1 MSGGSLLNQQEELIG
16 IHGRGEAANFDDI
29 TCDKLNPQV
38 GIVTTNNNL
47 AISIHSFLRQASLV
61 GVNLRI
67 TAPSL
72 QVAQAPTTEGLFLK
86 GADKAQK
93 RDYQGAI
100 NDFNQ
105 ALKVNPNYAQAY
117 HSRGKTRLEL
127 KDNRGAINDFN
138 QAIKINPQYADAY
151 SSRSFACSN
160 LNDLSGDVK

>member
-1 MSGGSLLNQQEELIG
+1 M
-16 IHGRGEAANFDDI
+16 
-29 TCDKLNPQV
+29 
-38 GIVTTNNNL
+38 
-47 AISIHSFLRQASLV
+47 RQASLV

-105 ALKVNPNYAQAY
+105 ALKLILTMPKPITAEV
-117 HSRGKTRLEL
+117 RLAW
-127 KDNRGAINDFN
+127 N
-138 QAIKINPQYADAY
+138 
-151 SSRSFACSN
+151 
-160 LNDLSGDVK
+160 